1 MHSMIFVMTAR
12 TGGLVGFQRLR
23 LMGVS
28 VISFRGILSRSE
40 QFGLLVEISKF
51 EVFFLPCWNP
61 CRNKITVY
69 HHLLW
74 LDFFFFLPEM
84 LPDLVWLHFIQKLPQ
99 ILAGTAVVCSVWLR
113 GLCKPAY
120 STHTHSTVQYRQ
132 FNNSVRTPLYDT
144 MMWLKTPLK
153 NKLRY

>member
-28 VISFRGILSRSE
+28 AISFRGILSRSE

-74 LDFFFFLPEM
+74 LDFFFFFYLRCS
-84 LPDLVWLHFIQKLPQ
+84 L
-99 ILAGTAVVCSVWLR
+99 ILSGCISSRNSLRYLLEPLSFAVFDCVGFANQPTA
-113 GLCKPAY
+113 
-120 STHTHSTVQYRQ
+120 HTHTVQYRQ
-132 FNNSVRTPLYDT
+132 FNNSVRRPLYDT

>member
-40 QFGLLVEISKF
+40 QFGLLAEISKF

-74 LDFFFFLPEM
+74 LDFFFFFTWDAPWSCLAAFHPETPSDTCWNRCR
-84 LPDLVWLHFIQKLPQ
+84 LQCL
-99 ILAGTAVVCSVWLR
+99 TAWALQTSLQ
-113 GLCKPAY
+113 
-120 STHTHSTVQYRQ
+120 HTHSTVQYRQ
-132 FNNSVRTPLYDT
+132 FNNSVRRPLYDT